1 MRYDRMVGATGVAVL
16 VDIYVDGVKKLSKSV
31 VTK

>member
-1 MRYDRMVGATGVAVL
+1 LVGANGVTVL